1 MDISDISE
9 VWQWVQK
16 IAGILLVVCLC
27 LYLLRC
33 LVALEFVS
41 VDRFG
46 HFLRGLVVYL
56 VS

>member
-9 VWQWVQK
+9 AWQWVQK
-16 IAGILLVVCLC
+16 IAGVLLVVCLC
-27 LYLLRC
+27 LYVLRC
-33 LVALEFVS
+33 LVTAEFIGTDS
-41 VDRFG
+41 YG